1 MLSLFLPSCLPAFFS
16 LFSESIAL
24 ELRGGGKVR
33 SLWRLALFLQL
44 AACFPSAPEEEGRG
58 DGMKDLKVGK
68 NHRRHINTDRG
79 ALTDARAGIKTMKES
94 SDSLLALSK
103 EEEKER

>member
-1 MLSLFLPSCLPAFFS
+1 MYRDSRFTLFMNRLSTIAICSPFSCLPAFFS

-68 NHRRHINTDRG
+68 IIE
-79 ALTDARAGIKTMKES
+79 GISIQTEGP
-94 SDSLLALSK
+94 
-103 EEEKER
+103 

>member
-1 MLSLFLPSCLPAFFS
+1 MNYEEEEKSEVYGGWLSFCNS
-16 LFSESIAL
+16 
-24 ELRGGGKVR
+24 
-33 SLWRLALFLQL
+33 QL
-44 AACFPSAPEEEGRG
+44 ACFPSAPEEEGRG

-79 ALTDARAGIKTMKES
+79 ALTGVRAGIKTMKES

>member
-1 MLSLFLPSCLPAFFS
+1 
-16 LFSESIAL
+16 
-24 ELRGGGKVR
+24 
-33 SLWRLALFLQL
+33 
-44 AACFPSAPEEEGRG
+44 
-58 DGMKDLKVGK
+58 MKDLKVGK

-79 ALTDARAGIKTMKES
+79 ALTDARARAGIKTMKES